1 MNQRPN
7 LRAKTTK
14 LLEGNTREK
23 LNDIGSG
30 NDLLDMTS
38 RVEAKKEKIGK
49 LNYIKIK
56 TFASKDTTEGR
67 ATHRLRENIHKS
79 HNW

>member
-1 MNQRPN
+1 M
-7 LRAKTTK
+7 
-14 LLEGNTREK
+14 
-23 LNDIGSG
+23 
-30 NDLLDMTS
+30 LDMTS